1 MIKSVVIGVLFL
13 PFFVFAQQGAV
24 RVDKPVIC
32 FDSKTTIEE
41 LQKEWKEIPFWG
53 SVLED
58 KSKIALFINPKTKS
72 WTILQWNDKVACVI
86 EAGEDYVVTG
96 VGI

>member
-1 MIKSVVIGVLFL
+1 MGVLFL

-32 FDSKTTIEE
+32 FESTTAIEE
-41 LQKEWKEIPFWG
+41 LRKEWKEHPVWG
-53 SVLED
+53 SKLED
-58 KSKIALFINPKTKS
+58 KSSIALFVNPQTKT

-86 EAGEDYVVTG
+86 EAGADYVSTIGTG
-96 VGI
+96 I